1 MTFTDIKHICSTL
14 AENDTVRLKAQFNT
28 SEERMNTRIRLQ
40 EDNLD
45 EKISITGKHILF
57 FFYFKNAYQTMSF

>member
-1 MTFTDIKHICSTL
+1 
-14 AENDTVRLKAQFNT
+14 
-28 SEERMNTRIRLQ
+28 MNTRIRLQ

-57 FFYFKNAYQTMSF
+57 FFLF